1 MEKIEEKVN
10 RLEAALE
17 EFTRTVGL
25 EFNKVYN
32 AFMLSRM
39 EYEKISQD
47 IALLQKRVDS
57 ISVLLESFIAES
69 EKQRQEDRKKFN
81 EFKDEMKAFKDEM
94 KEFKD
99 GVVAF
104 QQEMKEFKDEMKAF
118 KDEMKEFKDGVVAF
132 QQEMKEFKD
141 EMKAFKDEMKEF
153 KDGVVVFQQEM
164 KEFKDEMKEFKDGVV
179 AFQQEMIEFKDEMKA
194 FKDEMKE
201 FKDGV
206 VAFQQEMKEFKD
218 ETKDYKADTL
228 SFKEEMTQAHRKM
241 NQQWGEL
248 ANKMGTVVEDI
259 IYPATRPVLEK
270 YFNCEL
276 ITTMMNITRKKEGIK
291 DEFDVIAVTHDKVF
305 LIEVKSTL
313 RQQYVD
319 DFKQNKLSRF
329 RFLFD
334 EYNDKQ
340 LVPILASLRYEE
352 SMLNYVTNQNI
363 YAMAYR
369 EWDYM
374 DILNFDKIKM

>member
-47 IALLQKRVDS
+47 IALLQKQVDS
-57 ISVLLESFIAES
+57 ISVLLESFITES
-69 EKQRQEDRKKFN
+69 EKQRQEDRKRFN
-81 EFKDEMKAFKDEM
+81 EFKDEMRAFKDEM
-94 KEFKD
+94 REFKD

-141 EMKAFKDEMKEF
+141 
-153 KDGVVVFQQEM
+153 
-164 KEFKDEMKEFKDGVV
+164 GVV
-179 AFQQEMIEFKDEMKA
+179 AFQQEM
-194 FKDEMKE
+194 
-201 FKDGV
+201 
-206 VAFQQEMKEFKD
+206 
-218 ETKDYKADTL
+218 KDYKADTL
-228 SFKEEMTQAHRKM
+228 SFKEEMKQAHRKM
-241 NQQWGEL
+241 NQQWREL
-248 ANKMGTVVEDI
+248 ANKMGTIVEDI

-305 LIEVKSTL
+305 LIEVKSTM

-329 RFLFD
+329 RFLFE
-334 EYNDKQ
+334 EYSDKK
-340 LVPILASLRYEE
+340 LIPILASLRYEE

-374 DILNFDKIKM
+374 DILNFDKVKM

>member
-10 RLEAALE
+10 RLENALE

-39 EYEKISQD
+39 EYERISQD
-47 IALLQKRVDS
+47 IANQDKR
-57 ISVLLESFIAES
+57 IEATRELLETFIKES
-69 EKQRQEDRKKFN
+69 EKQRQEDRQKFN
-81 EFKDEMKAFKDEM
+81 EFKDEMRAFKDEMRVFKDEM
-94 KEFKD
+94 KEFKDEMKEFKGEMKGFKD

-104 QQEMKEFKDEMKAF
+104 QQEMKEFKDVMKDF
-118 KDEMKEFKDGVVAF
+118 KD
-132 QQEMKEFKD
+132 
-141 EMKAFKDEMKEF
+141 
-153 KDGVVVFQQEM
+153 
-164 KEFKDEMKEFKDGVV
+164 
-179 AFQQEMIEFKDEMKA
+179 
-194 FKDEMKE
+194 
-201 FKDGV
+201 
-206 VAFQQEMKEFKD
+206 
-218 ETKDYKADTL
+218 DTL
-228 SFKEEMTQAHRKM
+228 SFKEEMKQSFRKM

-248 ANKMGTVVEDI
+248 ANKMGTIVEDI

-276 ITTMMNITRKKEGIK
+276 ETIMMNITRKKDGIK
-291 DEFDVIAVTHDKVF
+291 DEFDVIAVSEDKVF
-305 LIEVKSTL
+305 LIEVKSTM

-319 DFKQNKLSRF
+319 DFKNKKIERF
-329 RFLFD
+329 RFLFN

-340 LVPILASLRYEE
+340 LIPILATLRYEE

-374 DILNFDKIKM
+374 DILNFDNISL

>member
-10 RLEAALE
+10 RLENALE

-39 EYEKISQD
+39 EYERISQD
-47 IALLQKRVDS
+47 IANQDKR
-57 ISVLLESFIAES
+57 IEATRELLETFIKES
-69 EKQRQEDRKKFN
+69 EKQRQEDRQKFN
-81 EFKDEMKAFKDEM
+81 EFKDEMRAFKDEMRVFKDEMKEFKDEMKEFKGEM

-104 QQEMKEFKDEMKAF
+104 QHEMKDFKDEMKDF
-118 KDEMKEFKDGVVAF
+118 KD
-132 QQEMKEFKD
+132 
-141 EMKAFKDEMKEF
+141 
-153 KDGVVVFQQEM
+153 
-164 KEFKDEMKEFKDGVV
+164 
-179 AFQQEMIEFKDEMKA
+179 
-194 FKDEMKE
+194 
-201 FKDGV
+201 
-206 VAFQQEMKEFKD
+206 
-218 ETKDYKADTL
+218 DTL
-228 SFKEEMTQAHRKM
+228 SFKEEMKQSFRKM

-248 ANKMGTVVEDI
+248 ANKMGTIVEDI

-276 ITTMMNITRKKEGIK
+276 ETTMMNITRKKDGIK
-291 DEFDVIAVTHDKVF
+291 DEFDVIAVSADKVF
-305 LIEVKSTL
+305 LIEVKSTM

-319 DFKQNKLSRF
+319 DFKNKKLERF
-329 RFLFD
+329 RFLFS
-334 EYNDKQ
+334 EYNDKT
-340 LVPILASLRYEE
+340 LVPILATLRYED
-352 SMLNYVTNQNI
+352 SMLQYVTHQNI

-374 DILNFDKIKM
+374 DLLNFDEVSL